1 MKWLWLSALAVV
13 LDQVSKNMAEAML
26 TLYRPIEVI
35 AGFFNWTLMY
45 NKGAAFSFLSNAGGW
60 QRWLFVGL
68 STVIS
73 IGLFFWLKKLTQDE
87 SEQIREGKIKTPNN
101 VLYAAISLVLGG
113 AIGNLIDRA
122 LYGQVIDFIQVY
134 YSSYYFPAF
143 NIADAAITLGAGLLI
158 LDMILESKREQKNS
172 SKKQP

>member
-1 MKWLWLSALAVV
+1 VKWLWLSALAIV

-26 TLYRPIEVI
+26 TLHQPVEVI
-35 AGFFNWTLMY
+35 ADFFNWTLMY

-60 QRWLFVGL
+60 QRWLFVSL

-73 IGLFFWLKKLTQDE
+73 IGLFFWLKKLTQQE
-87 SEQIREGKIKTPNN
+87 SQEIREGKKEKANN

-122 LYGQVIDFIQVY
+122 LYGQVTDFIQVY
-134 YSSYYFPAF
+134 YSNYYFPAF
-143 NIADAAITLGAGLLI
+143 NIADSAITLGAGLLI
-158 LDMILESKREQKNS
+158 LDMFLESRRGKH
-172 SKKQP
+172 